1 MDKKSRSRSRSGRS
15 SQFSKIQYFGNTDA
29 PNVVG
34 KTRLNAIS
42 TFFNNGVDYRI
53 SYTNSGAT
61 TENNDT
67 VASQTETDSIV
78 TLSVYKYEAP
88 SLVNISFA
96 KNEAFFGAEDG
107 TYNVDPRD
115 GKVVGDLPSN
125 MLNVA
130 VGSTITLPSFGNL
143 QRAERRILLVGGTR
157 SIPDPL
163 TYMPVTHW
171 SDGTN
176 QYLPGSQ
183 YTVGSS
189 NVTFAPGWSTAWR
202 ATYTTGG
209 SNLSAAPGDKI
220 YIYSKRLGIAGSPAA
235 GLPLYYGFSP
245 ITRIEFRGRINGTTG
260 GTTAVTYT
268 ITDYQLINY
277 DTLEITV
284 PQIPTTSNYLSG
296 GRYGVLLWIERSNS
310 YSGVSRE
317 SRFLTLPQAECE
329 PAPAGATQHRFIT
342 IV

>member
-1 MDKKSRSRSRSGRS
+1 MEKKSRSRSRRS
-15 SQFSKIQYFGNTDA
+15 SRSSKIQYFGNTDA

-34 KTRLNAIS
+34 KTRINALS
-42 TFFNNGVDYRI
+42 DFFNNGIDYRI
-53 SYTNSGAT
+53 SYINSGAT

-67 VASQTETDSIV
+67 VAAQEETDSIV

-88 SLVNISFA
+88 SLVNIYFD
-96 KNEAFFGAEDG
+96 KNERFFGAEG

-115 GKVVGDLPSN
+115 GKVIGDLPEN
-125 MLNVA
+125 MLNVT

-143 QRAERRILLVGGTR
+143 QRSERRIYLVGGSRT
-157 SIPDPL
+157 IPDPL

-171 SDGTN
+171 SDGTR
-176 QYLPGSQ
+176 QYLPGSS
-183 YTVGSS
+183 YVVGSS
-189 NVTFAPGWSTAWR
+189 DVTFAPGWSTAWR
-202 ATYTTGG
+202 TTYTTGG
-209 SNLSAAPGDKI
+209 SNLSAASGDKI
-220 YIYSKRLGIAGSPAA
+220 YIYSKRLGVAGSPAA

-245 ITRIEFRGRINGTTG
+245 ITKIEFRGRINGTTG
-260 GTTAVTYT
+260 GTTSVTYP
-268 ITDYQLINY
+268 ITEYQLIDY

-284 PQIPTTSNYLSG
+284 PEIPTTSNYLSG

-310 YSGVSRE
+310 YEGVSRE
-317 SRFLTLPQAECE
+317 ARFLTLSQAESE